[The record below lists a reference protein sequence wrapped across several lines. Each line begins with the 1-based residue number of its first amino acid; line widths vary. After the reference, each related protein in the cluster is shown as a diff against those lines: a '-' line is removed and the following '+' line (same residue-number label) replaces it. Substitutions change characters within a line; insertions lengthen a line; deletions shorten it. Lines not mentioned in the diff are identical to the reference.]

1 MLFFVPL
8 EILNNEQIKHNNM
21 NDTIQDTLLTILLN
35 IIEGSYADSTDQPVE
50 WLKKLKDFLYDPN
63 SIVKNILDKAIQG
76 NASEEDLEKLME
88 LAEINN
94 LA

>member
-1 MLFFVPL
+1 
-8 EILNNEQIKHNNM
+8 M

-35 IIEGSYADSTDQPVE
+35 IIEGSYADSTDMPVE
-50 WLKKLKDFLYDPN
+50 WLKKLKDFLYDPD
-63 SIVKNILDKAIQG
+63 STVKNILDKAIQG
-76 NASEEDLEKLME
+76 EAGEEDLEKLME

>member
-1 MLFFVPL
+1 
-8 EILNNEQIKHNNM
+8 M

-35 IIEGSYADSTDQPVE
+35 IIEGSYADSTDLPVE
-50 WLKKLKDFLYDPN
+50 WLKKLKGFLYDPD

-76 NASEEDLEKLME
+76 KAGEEDLEKLME